1 MMGDR
6 VTTVR
11 MTEEQAVEVELV
23 CRVLDITLSEL
34 IRLAIAQHLTERKA
48 DPAFQKRLRERIEQ
62 DQQILVRLTTECI
75 CDHPPTARLV
85 TCPAHPDGRGATR

>member
-1 MMGDR
+1 MSER

-23 CRVLDITLSEL
+23 CRVLGINLSEL

-48 DPAFQKRLRERIEQ
+48 DPEFQKRLRDRIEH
-62 DQQILVRLTTECI
+62 DQQILIRLTTECI
-75 CDHPPTARLV
+75 CDRPPTARL
-85 TCPAHPDGRGATR
+85 TICPAHPEARHA